1 MPLPVFE
8 EHAEALARLEGST
21 VRVRPSQCL
30 NLRHQRAGCR
40 ACADACPTGALRWS
54 PKLRAEPYD
63 CSQCGVCGVACP
75 SGALEVQATAWQE
88 RLARISQAVREGGAL
103 LLACPVH
110 LRGDRSLRRR
120 ADLVEVPCLGA
131 VAPWEL
137 VAAITFGAREVWLL
151 VSRCQRCSYRAAY
164 PLAAQT
170 VARVNGALE
179 AWGRAE
185 RVTLQ
190 TEPPPTPASASRRG
204 LAWLWA
210 SRGPNVQEELA
221 RRGVTL
227 EEAPEPA
234 SPESQGLPQRVPDG
248 HRRWISFLEGLGRPA
263 GRGRHAL
270 FPDVI
275 VSERCT
281 GCGMCAYFCPTGALQ
296 ACREAEEVALL
307 FNAQA
312 CTTCGL
318 CARLCY
324 QDALRLEA
332 GTPEQVLDGQPRA
345 IWRGRPRTPQ
355 DLLRTSAGL

>member
-8 EHAEALARLEGST
+8 EPRGSAGPPG
-21 VRVRPSQCL
+21 RVY
-30 NLRHQRAGCR
+30 RAGPPLPVPQPPPP
-40 ACADACPTGALRWS
+40 AGGVQGFADACPTGALRWS

-131 VAPWEL
+131 VAPWGL
-137 VAAITFGAREVWLL
+137 VAAIAFGAREVWLL
-151 VSRCQRCSYRAAY
+151 VSRCQRCSYRAASPGGPDRRPGEWGLGGLGPRRAGHPPRRTPY
-164 PLAAQT
+164 P
-170 VARVNGALE
+170 ARRPRPAGVWPGS
-179 AWGRAE
+179 GRAE
-185 RVTLQ
+185 V
-190 TEPPPTPASASRRG
+190 PD
-204 LAWLWA
+204 
-210 SRGPNVQEELA
+210 VQEELA

-270 FPDVI
+270 FP
-275 VSERCT
+275 T
-281 GCGMCAYFCPTGALQ
+281 
-296 ACREAEEVALL
+296 
-307 FNAQA
+307 
-312 CTTCGL
+312 
-318 CARLCY
+318 
-324 QDALRLEA
+324 
-332 GTPEQVLDGQPRA
+332 
-345 IWRGRPRTPQ
+345 
-355 DLLRTSAGL
+355 

>member
-1 MPLPVFE
+1 RHVRRSFGLGPLLTHLQNLTIITSFFYPRTASSVLFTLSLHDALPISLPVFE

-137 VAAITFGAREVWLL
+137 VA
-151 VSRCQRCSYRAAY
+151 
-164 PLAAQT
+164 
-170 VARVNGALE
+170 
-179 AWGRAE
+179 
-185 RVTLQ
+185 
-190 TEPPPTPASASRRG
+190 
-204 LAWLWA
+204 
-210 SRGPNVQEELA
+210 
-221 RRGVTL
+221 
-227 EEAPEPA
+227 
-234 SPESQGLPQRVPDG
+234 
-248 HRRWISFLEGLGRPA
+248 
-263 GRGRHAL
+263 
-270 FPDVI
+270 
-275 VSERCT
+275 
-281 GCGMCAYFCPTGALQ
+281 
-296 ACREAEEVALL
+296 
-307 FNAQA
+307 
-312 CTTCGL
+312 
-318 CARLCY
+318 
-324 QDALRLEA
+324 
-332 GTPEQVLDGQPRA
+332 
-345 IWRGRPRTPQ
+345 
-355 DLLRTSAGL
+355 